1 MRDLKKKGVLPLIG
15 WIMILI
21 IISLIYILS
30 SIPAQGYPSG
40 LGIKTKIY
48 HFSVFFALC
57 FFLCLSIVQEN
68 KKNKYLVYLAL
79 VLAIFYSLTDES
91 HQLFVPGRSA
101 SVTDI
106 LIDSIGSLSGAIV
119 YSFASKI

>member
-1 MRDLKKKGVLPLIG
+1 MGDLKKSDILALIS
-15 WIMILI
+15 WIMVLVIAILI
-21 IISLIYILS
+21 FVVS

-57 FFLCLSIVQEN
+57 FFLCLSIVQQD
-68 KKNKYLVYLAL
+68 KQKKYLVYIAIILSMLYAL
-79 VLAIFYSLTDES
+79 IDES
-91 HQLFVPGRSA
+91 HQLFVPGRSG

-106 LIDSIGSLSGAIV
+106 LIDSIGSLSGAIT
-119 YSFASKI
+119 YSFAAKI